1 MPVHAFD
8 DSQGI
13 EVHYARAICSTPVS
27 IGRVKWQ
34 SVLPMIVAIAYLA
47 TLAIGYVVLKGRPI
61 VGGLA
66 AVVALVAGRALQVY
80 LSERDA

>member
-1 MPVHAFD
+1 M
-8 DSQGI
+8 
-13 EVHYARAICSTPVS
+13 
-27 IGRVKWQ
+27 KWQ